1 VSWKG
6 LRHKGTERLTSREW
20 NTVIDAL
27 DELHSALTD
36 GTRDINVNKVTAKTG
51 EFLETLTVQGKAVL
65 KDGDPIH
72 IASFFEQ
79 AKNQITQAIDASKVS
94 DISAKQDTAIDR
106 LTSIRDTLSRISIDD
121 AGNLSAKIVELSP
134 SAIGHVAQA
143 IDSSKVSEVSSKQDV
158 VIDRLTSIR
167 DRLSQISI
175 DELGNLSAK
184 ITSPLDQDGN
194 VKVSIPK
201 ARFDAEGNLYVAIS
215 KSEIAIPVDIRS
227 RYKSGFTVFE
237 GTVTSSGNT
246 SEIPVEPF
254 SVVEILVKVTGV
266 SGVTPALSVYIEG
279 KFDATGDWKVL
290 ASQED
295 ITTTGVWFLTINPL
309 VFRAIRARW
318 TVSGIAPSFTLV
330 IAAQAMV

>member
-1 VSWKG
+1 MSKWG
-6 LRHKGTERLTSREW
+6 LRHKGVEVLTPSEW
-20 NTVIDAL
+20 NAVVDAL
-27 DELHSALTD
+27 DELH
-36 GTRDINVNKVTAKTG
+36 G
-51 EFLETLTVQGKAVL
+51 TLTSGQQDIRVRDVYARSASFETRIQCEEKPVIL
-65 KDGDPIH
+65 DGDPIN
-72 IASFFEQ
+72 IASLFDE
-79 AKNQITQAIDASKVS
+79 AKSQITQAIDASKVS